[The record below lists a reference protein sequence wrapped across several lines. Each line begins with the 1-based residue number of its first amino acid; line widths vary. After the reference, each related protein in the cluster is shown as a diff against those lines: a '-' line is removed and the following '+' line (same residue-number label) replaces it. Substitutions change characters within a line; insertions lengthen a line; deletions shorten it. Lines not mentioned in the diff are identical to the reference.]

1 MLETDEQLMVRLS
14 KGDKK
19 AFETLFIRF
28 KTRLYSFIYRFF
40 GDPAV
45 TEEIFQETFLRVYKY
60 SPKYKPVA
68 KFSTFLY
75 RIATNLCINELKRRK
90 LVPMYFLG
98 TLKDRHEGQQT
109 MIEED
114 VQSNTRSPEERVFS
128 IELQKHLQKA
138 LNRLPEPMRA
148 TLLLSEI
155 EGKKYDE
162 IAAIMNCS
170 VGTVKSRVNRS
181 RSKLLQYFNEHE
193 IL

>member
-14 KGDKK
+14 SGDKD
-19 AFETLFIRF
+19 AFEALFLRY
-28 KTRLYSFIYRFF
+28 KNRLYAFIYRFF

-75 RIATNLCINELKRRK
+75 RIATNLSINELKRRK
-90 LVPMYFLG
+90 LVPMYYLG
-98 TLKDRHEGQQT
+98 TLKDRQEGQQT

-114 VQSNTRSPEERVFS
+114 VQSQLRSPEDRVYAD
-128 IELQKHLQKA
+128 ELEFHLQKA
-138 LNRLPEPMRA
+138 LNSLPESMRV
-148 TLLLSEI
+148 TLLLSEV

-162 IAAIMNCS
+162 IAVIMNCS

-181 RSKLLQYFNEHE
+181 RSKLLQYFSDHE